1 MNAICIQSGIFMYKL
16 TSNETSQNHTHL
28 PTEDVHIFQSQ
39 SLGPINFVYITGRFL
54 FIKGKCSCQWLGNK
68 LFTVWKTTDFL
79 RWLDDFACFGVLLK
93 KQSYIKQFDFK
104 QICLE
109 HFRVEGLWDYL
120 VKRHDFKDEKI
131 KTYKWRKCIQVYA
144 VS

>member
-1 MNAICIQSGIFMYKL
+1 MTIEIKKKDSKHECHLHPKWDFHLQADFRWNLSKSYSS
-16 TSNETSQNHTHL
+16 SNGGCSYF
-28 PTEDVHIFQSQ
+28 PRAQ

-93 KQSYIKQFDFK
+93 KQSYIKQLDFK
-104 QICLE
+104 QIYLE
-109 HFRVEGLWDYL
+109 HFRAEGLWDYL
-120 VKRHDFKDEKI
+120 VKRHDFKDEKTKI
-131 KTYKWRKCIQVYA
+131 
-144 VS
+144 